1 MKKKHNLYFS
11 KYYEKFQHLLL
22 SEEKIF
28 EKLEIAKNNILKL
41 KKKKSKILIFA
52 NGGSF
57 AITSHFTIDIMKNT
71 GIRCQNFS
79 DPSMLTCLSNDYGY
93 ENWVSKA
100 VEYYADKG
108 DMLILISSSGMSP
121 NILNSVKNKKN
132 LFSFIMTFSGFS
144 ENNKLRRIG
153 NLNFH
158 VNSKVYNFIENIH
171 QIWLLSIID
180 RLTTTKI

>member
-1 MKKKHNLYFS
+1 
-11 KYYEKFQHLLL
+11 
-22 SEEKIF
+22 
-28 EKLEIAKNNILKL
+28 
-41 KKKKSKILIFA
+41 
-52 NGGSF
+52 
-57 AITSHFTIDIMKNT
+57 
-71 GIRCQNFS
+71 
-79 DPSMLTCLSNDYGY
+79 
-93 ENWVSKA
+93 
-100 VEYYADKG
+100 
-108 DMLILISSSGMSP
+108 MLILISSSGMSP

-180 RLTTTKI
+180 RLTRTKI